1 MSPQTPY
8 LQSITTINS
17 CFKGMFFERNSMNA
31 FIFVEIGH
39 FHVFLA
45 ISEKIFRSLGVIIL
59 YIQKKFQESSS
70 MSQNSGEIIQSDCSF
85 DNKILLPGLR
95 VRHRNFGDIDTSRWC
110 NFKRQTSKTS

>member
-1 MSPQTPY
+1 
-8 LQSITTINS
+8 
-17 CFKGMFFERNSMNA
+17 MNA

-59 YIQKKFQESSS
+59 YIQKNSHGSSS
-70 MSQNSGEIIQSDCSF
+70 MSQNSEETIQYDCSF

-95 VRHRNFGDIDTSRWC
+95 VRLRNFGNINTSRKC
-110 NFKRQTSKTS
+110 NFKRQTSKTLHCCERLRVIQMNKYIII